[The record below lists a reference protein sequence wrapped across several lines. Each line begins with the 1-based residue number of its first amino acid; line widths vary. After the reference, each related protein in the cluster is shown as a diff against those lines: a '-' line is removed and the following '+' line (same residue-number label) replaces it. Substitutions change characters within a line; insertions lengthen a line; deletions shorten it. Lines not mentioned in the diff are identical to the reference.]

1 MGNIM
6 RKLRLPPGRAVPLP
20 AAEDAGALAVSRAR
34 DAETKALTEE
44 IIQAEL
50 KDIAKSI
57 RNFGVFVDR
66 LEQLQA
72 NPDLSTLPSAKE
84 DGACDAELKAITEE
98 MMQAQLKDVV
108 QSIRKYGILAA
119 RLEQEGHA
127 IAKAFPATIQEMKKL
142 RDVPIEA

>member
-72 NPDLSTLPSAKE
+72 NPDLSTLPSAK
-84 DGACDAELKAITEE
+84 DAGAITEE